1 MSHEPLFSLKLISLL
16 YQNEIATLKE
26 TELTERKEWERKS
39 RSRLDEEW
47 KLQEDGLRERFRKER
62 DAELDRVV
70 QKLEAEV
77 ITGRKTMESEFS
89 ERMRYAVQS
98 PSYIPTYFYLQEFP
112 YYIEVRC
119 SRTFHGS
126 QEFSEQMRRV

>member
-1 MSHEPLFSLKLISLL
+1 M

-26 TELTERKEWERKS
+26 TEVTERKEWERKS

-89 ERMRYAVQS
+89 ERMRYNLL
-98 PSYIPTYFYLQEFP
+98 PTYILGLTPCNLSCFEFKFDDT
-112 YYIEVRC
+112 RL
-119 SRTFHGS
+119 SS
-126 QEFSEQMRRV
+126 

>member
-98 PSYIPTYFYLQEFP
+98 PTYINISSVVEF
-112 YYIEVRC
+112 
-119 SRTFHGS
+119 
-126 QEFSEQMRRV
+126 

>member
-1 MSHEPLFSLKLISLL
+1 MVEITAFRLESKPCKVFFFENKFSTNESTRIITSHVTYNLAYNYKFQLK
-16 YQNEIATLKE
+16 TFP
-26 TELTERKEWERKS
+26 
-39 RSRLDEEW
+39 RLDEEW

-89 ERMRYAVQS
+89 ERMRYNLL
-98 PSYIPTYFYLQEFP
+98 PTYILGLIP
-112 YYIEVRC
+112 
-119 SRTFHGS
+119 
-126 QEFSEQMRRV
+126 

>member
-1 MSHEPLFSLKLISLL
+1 MSHEPLFSLKHISLL

-89 ERMRYAVQS
+89 ERMRYALQS
-98 PSYIPTYFYLQEFP
+98 PTYITPFKKY
-112 YYIEVRC
+112 C
-119 SRTFHGS
+119 
-126 QEFSEQMRRV
+126 

>member
-1 MSHEPLFSLKLISLL
+1 M

-89 ERMRYAVQS
+89 ERMRYNLL
-98 PSYIPTYFYLQEFP
+98 PTYLL
-112 YYIEVRC
+112 
-119 SRTFHGS
+119 TFISKSFHII
-126 QEFSEQMRRV
+126 

>member
-1 MSHEPLFSLKLISLL
+1 MR
-16 YQNEIATLKE
+16 E
-26 TELTERKEWERKS
+26 TEVTERKEWERKS
-39 RSRLDEEW
+39 RQRLDEEW

-89 ERMRYAVQS
+89 ERMRLV
-98 PSYIPTYFYLQEFP
+98 
-112 YYIEVRC
+112 
-119 SRTFHGS
+119 G
-126 QEFSEQMRRV
+126 FSFARKV

>member
-1 MSHEPLFSLKLISLL
+1 MREREKKKPPNISHP
-16 YQNEIATLKE
+16 
-26 TELTERKEWERKS
+26 
-39 RSRLDEEW
+39 RLDEEW

-89 ERMRYAVQS
+89 ERMRYNLL
-98 PSYIPTYFYLQEFP
+98 PTYILGLTP
-112 YYIEVRC
+112 
-119 SRTFHGS
+119 
-126 QEFSEQMRRV
+126 

>member
-1 MSHEPLFSLKLISLL
+1 MR
-16 YQNEIATLKE
+16 E
-26 TELTERKEWERKS
+26 TEVTERKEWERKS
-39 RSRLDEEW
+39 RQRLDEEW

-89 ERMRYAVQS
+89 ERMRLVD
-98 PSYIPTYFYLQEFP
+98 
-112 YYIEVRC
+112 
-119 SRTFHGS
+119 
-126 QEFSEQMRRV
+126 FSFARKV